1 MPLRHM
7 LGVSSPHRVVYI
19 IMSCWLARLPRSP
32 ATCQVSQFYEA
43 KGLNVTNIQ
52 NPGSELVPG
61 KTEGLYFL
69 TCSHLAG
76 LIPGQGTRDWFPCVT
91 TGKALDSGPDAKCL
105 TWQHR
110 DLGWECSVSGDISYT
125 PALPGKRLSRVPFL
139 GNYGTALTT
148 TNIDPHLRGPEDA
161 PKTECVPILGS
172 SKCFMGCDLFIF
184 LSREKQLLGRS
195 KIKLTLLTQLESLA
209 ANVAPNPQVKRALT
223 LAGRPSVGAAVLQ
236 LRSTCELGP
245 SAQSTTA
252 DSEVPRMSSRVGAS
266 EASWWILFFYS
277 KYFLSFFFYFFQQ
290 KSKDSGVFYPHET
303 KGLSF
308 ACVRKPQGL
317 TKGQTFPTEKMEKI
331 TGMGPFEGF

>member
-110 DLGWECSVSGDISYT
+110 DLGWECCLWGHLLYTCTSWQTAFKSSISRKLRDSPDHNKHRPT
-125 PALPGKRLSRVPFL
+125 LKR
-139 GNYGTALTT
+139 T
-148 TNIDPHLRGPEDA
+148 
-161 PKTECVPILGS
+161 
-172 SKCFMGCDLFIF
+172 
-184 LSREKQLLGRS
+184 
-195 KIKLTLLTQLESLA
+195 
-209 ANVAPNPQVKRALT
+209 
-223 LAGRPSVGAAVLQ
+223 
-236 LRSTCELGP
+236 
-245 SAQSTTA
+245 
-252 DSEVPRMSSRVGAS
+252 
-266 EASWWILFFYS
+266 
-277 KYFLSFFFYFFQQ
+277 
-290 KSKDSGVFYPHET
+290 
-303 KGLSF
+303 
-308 ACVRKPQGL
+308 
-317 TKGQTFPTEKMEKI
+317 
-331 TGMGPFEGF
+331 